1 MTLLGIN
8 LDFKPNKPEKT
19 ENREASAGAKT
30 PPSQGGALKA
40 MPGHGP
46 NTGER
51 AKKNQPRK
59 VGFSNSGGA
68 GGN

>member
-46 NTGER
+46 NTGRKGE
-51 AKKNQPRK
+51 KKPTEK
-59 VGFSNSGGA
+59 GWFFK
-68 GGN
+68 